1 MDQTPAAPPVVAVV
15 VTQRADADLDAV
27 FAGLAAQDYPALRTI
42 IIDLS
47 GAETVA
53 AHAGD
58 VVSGAF
64 VRRLPH
70 DTGPLAAA
78 NEVLRLVEGAAFYL
92 FLDPST
98 VLETSA
104 VRALIEEAYR
114 SNAGILGPKLLDP
127 HDPTRLA
134 DVGAAIDKFAV
145 AAPLVEPGE
154 RDQEQHDAVHDV
166 FWIHGAVLA
175 VRADLFAALGGFDTT
190 LSPAA
195 GSLDLCWRAHL
206 AAARVLVVPAARAH
220 LREPLESRDLPPAER
235 LRLLAT
241 LYSVGHMARVLPQF
255 ALLSI
260 VRAVSALVHRQPR
273 ESARELTAWPA
284 TVARLGTI
292 RAGRARV
299 KKTREVPDS
308 DVRAL
313 QVRGSAQLM
322 VFLRGQL
329 ADRDVRHGWIG
340 RLGQATIG
348 LIRGG
353 RPWRVILTWLAVATV
368 LVVGSRQLI
377 TGVLPA
383 VGELLPVRTSAVTL
397 LRTYANGWHDIGL
410 GTSAPAPTGLALVAG
425 VVAVCLGA
433 TALARTV
440 LLVGALLVGVAG
452 AWRLT
457 RAVGVARGRLL
468 GLIAYA
474 AAPVGVNALAKG
486 SVAGLVGYASAP
498 WVLARLARASRLE
511 PFDEP
516 RGLPREILGLGL
528 LVAVATAFV
537 PAYPLVIVLMVA
549 AMALASPFAGGRA
562 GFGRVVVVSAG
573 GLIVGVG
580 LNLPWLFDVYRSGG
594 AWAAIGA
601 VKPASPLGPT
611 LGRLLVFHSGPI
623 GSVLGA
629 GLAAAAFVAVVV
641 SRGWRASWA
650 IRGCAIA
657 TVFLAVAWADGRGWL
672 PRPFAMPELFLAS
685 AAAAIALAVS
695 MGGAAVDL
703 DVRSA
708 RLTLRQP
715 LAFLSSVAVV
725 VAAVPMI
732 GGMAGG
738 RWHLPRLDFDR
749 TFTFLSAPP
758 EEGRFRVLW
767 LGDPRALPLRGWW
780 LNDGLSYAVSSG
792 GRPDIA
798 ALWPGT
804 PSRAT
809 RLIRDM
815 VEIAGDGR
823 TDRLGRLLAPMAI
836 RYVVVPVRS
845 APAASNATA
854 LPVPDTLISALG
866 SQLDLRKVD
875 IDDALYVYENTAW
888 IPARAVLSPGAAA
901 ASAESDPAA
910 LAATDLGTSTP
921 VLPGGSATNGR
932 GPVPA
937 GIMYLAQASSAR
949 WRLQVDGT
957 SVARRPAFGWAN
969 AFTVPVPGQA
979 RLSYRTP
986 LTRRFALLGQLV
998 AWLVVV
1004 GVLVR
1009 GRRRYALVATGAVPE
1024 RDTVEPEPELDWSDV
1039 EVPAVEASPPSPED
1053 AAAAAA
1059 DEILWADSESEDDV

>member
-1 MDQTPAAPPVVAVV
+1 MVAVV

-42 IIDLS
+42 IVDLS
-47 GAETVA
+47 GTETVA

-64 VRRLPH
+64 VRRLPR

-104 VRALIEEAYR
+104 VRALIDEAYR

-127 HDPTRLA
+127 NDPTRLA
-134 DVGAAIDKFAV
+134 DVGASIDKFAV

-220 LREPLESRDLPPAER
+220 LREPLESRELAPAER
-235 LRLLAT
+235 LRLLTT

-260 VRAVSALVHRQPR
+260 VRAVSALVHRRPR
-273 ESARELTAWPA
+273 DSVRELTAWPA
-284 TVARLGTI
+284 TVARIGTI

-299 KKTREVPDS
+299 KKTREVPDA

-329 ADRDVRHGWIG
+329 AERDVRHGWIG
-340 RLGQATIG
+340 RLGQAAIG

-353 RPWRVILTWLAVATV
+353 RPWRVILTWLAVAGV
-368 LVVGSRQLI
+368 LIVGSRQLI

-383 VGELLPVRTSAVTL
+383 VGDLLPVRSSAVTL
-397 LRTYANGWHDIGL
+397 LRTYANGWHDVGL
-410 GTSAPAPTGLALVAG
+410 GTSDPAPTGLALMAG
-425 VVAVCLGA
+425 VAAVCLGA
-433 TALARTV
+433 TAFART
-440 LLVGALLVGVAG
+440 LLVVGALLIGVAG

-474 AAPVGVNALAKG
+474 AAPVGVNALARG

-498 WVLARLARASRLE
+498 WVLARLARASGLE
-511 PFDEP
+511 PFDES
-516 RGLPREILGLGL
+516 RGLIREMLGLGL
-528 LVAVATAFV
+528 VVAIATAFV
-537 PAYPLVIVLMVA
+537 PAYPLVVVLMVA
-549 AMALASPFAGGRA
+549 AFAIAAPFAGGRA

-580 LNLPWLFDVYRSGG
+580 LNLPWLFEVYRSGG
-594 AWAAIGA
+594 AWAAIGV
-601 VKPASPLGPT
+601 VKPVSPLGPT
-611 LGRLLVFHSGPI
+611 LGRLLVFHSGPV

-629 GLAAAAFVAVVV
+629 GLVAAALVAVIV
-641 SRGWRASWA
+641 SRGWRAAWA

-657 TVFLAVAWADGRGWL
+657 AVFVAIAWADGRDWL

-685 AAAAIALAVS
+685 AAAAVALAVS

-725 VAAVPMI
+725 VAALPMI

-749 TFTFLSAPP
+749 TFTFLSAP

-792 GRPDIA
+792 GPPEIA
-798 ALWPGT
+798 NLWPGT

-809 RLIRDM
+809 VLIRDA

-845 APAASNATA
+845 APAASNATE
-854 LPVPDTLISALG
+854 LPVPDTLVSSLG

-888 IPARAVLSPGAAA
+888 IAERATLSPGAAA
-901 ASAESDPAA
+901 ASAESDPAS

-921 VLPGGSATNGR
+921 VLPGSSATNAK
-932 GPVPA
+932 GPLPA
-937 GIMYLAQASSAR
+937 GTMFLAQASSAR
-949 WRLQVDGT
+949 WRLQVGGT

-969 AFTVPVPGQA
+969 AFTVPAAGPA

-986 LTRRFALLGQLV
+986 LTRRLALLAQLT

-1009 GRRRYALVATGAVPE
+1009 LRRRHFGLATSAEPERVPE
-1024 RDTVEPEPELDWSDV
+1024 RLAAEPEPELDWSDADA
-1039 EVPAVEASPPSPED
+1039 EAPAPESSNSREA

-1059 DEILWADSESEDDV
+1059 DEIQWADSESEDDV